1 MNPSILVI
9 TCICTVLLF
18 ALVLPVSAD
27 DASTVTVTPI
37 ATITSTPAP
46 GFDPLGSLESILGL
60 RHEDRNL
67 TQDISAND
75 QDIHQNWWDN
85 LNIFQDILG
94 NRATVRED
102 QSTDLAN
109 RSANLGY
116 REDIHTDRQDIRND
130 SGNQT
135 DEEQQIAATG
145 PISTRIGRAM
155 SQPMRIFMM
164 NGMQAERT
172 PPKST
177 QIIRRTGL
185 PPAE

>member
-102 QSTDLAN
+102 QSTDL
-109 RSANLGY
+109 
-116 REDIHTDRQDIRND
+116 Q
-130 SGNQT
+130 
-135 DEEQQIAATG
+135 
-145 PISTRIGRAM
+145 
-155 SQPMRIFMM
+155 
-164 NGMQAERT
+164 
-172 PPKST
+172 
-177 QIIRRTGL
+177 TGL
-185 PPAE
+185 QTSDTARTSTLTGRTYETIPEPD